1 MCYCACFCSNIIEAF
16 QKCEHVI
23 WYMWKARF
31 HSFGVSRHLRLST
44 TFSRLQ
50 NFTELMESKWCDP
63 PTQPPTP
70 KKKKKKETDSTP
82 HRTTSSHRVVEFQS
96 STVRKNEI
104 VLKVLVNEGQSE
116 VPSSRGWRSFLFLC
130 PNILSQC
137 REAATRGNSP
147 VRMTGK
153 SPAWPPVIL
162 FVGVKTTNLIEN
174 YVFFVLS
181 KVLFLSYQE
190 REQRK
195 KSVAT
200 VSNDSPIL
208 SPTVHFNTF
217 RESLFPSPG
226 SL

>member
-137 REAATRGNSP
+137 REAATRGKFSSQNDWKISSLTSSHF
-147 VRMTGK
+147 VCRCQNNK
-153 SPAWPPVIL
+153 SDWKLCFFCA
-162 FVGVKTTNLIEN
+162 VKSAFL
-174 YVFFVLS
+174 VLPG
-181 KVLFLSYQE
+181 E
-190 REQRK
+190 G
-195 KSVAT
+195 AT
-200 VSNDSPIL
+200 
-208 SPTVHFNTF
+208 
-217 RESLFPSPG
+217 
-226 SL
+226 